1 MEAVATLDPTRLILA
16 AVIGLVI
23 LLVLIIKC
31 KVQAMISI
39 LVGAISIGL
48 IAGMPLTEIVA
59 SVNEGIG
66 NTLKGIALLVG
77 LGSMSPLYLACVT
90 AAIAGGS
97 TVYTH

>member
-1 MEAVATLDPTRLILA
+1 MEAAATLDPTRLILA

-39 LVGAISIGL
+39 LVGAISVGSSTVAMTMAAGI
-48 IAGMPLTEIVA
+48 IAAMP
-59 SVNEGIG
+59 GISS
-66 NTLKGIALLVG
+66 L
-77 LGSMSPLYLACVT
+77 SPLCLACVT

>member
-39 LVGAISIGL
+39 LVGAISIGSSTVAMTMA
-48 IAGMPLTEIVA
+48 AGISAAMP
-59 SVNEGIG
+59 GISS
-66 NTLKGIALLVG
+66 L
-77 LGSMSPLYLACVT
+77 SPLYLACVT

>member
-16 AVIGLVI
+16 AVIGLII

-48 IAGMPLTEIVA
+48 I
-59 SVNEGIG
+59 
-66 NTLKGIALLVG
+66 
-77 LGSMSPLYLACVT
+77 GSHDGA
-90 AAIAGGS
+90 
-97 TVYTH
+97 